1 MNEFVTRTIISIEQ
15 AVNALR
21 ERASRAE
28 RGQGTVEYAVI
39 LAFIV
44 LVVVA
49 ALKFVGPAVAATF
62 NNVTNTLNSGGTA
75 TPTPGP

>member
-1 MNEFVTRTIISIEQ
+1 MNEIVLKTIISVEG
-15 AVNALR
+15 ALSTLR